1 MQDVNTLNL
10 WAVGSIIMQRSPELT
25 RGIYKIGR
33 FSKIIFKQIDHFY
46 FIINI
51 CVPIYCD
58 LNKARFDIPR
68 ALLQVY
74 IFFFFSEYIVQ
85 HIQDQPND
93 NPAMSDDRDLII
105 RIVFSSI
112 LFFLPLLRIYNWISI
127 HLYGYY
133 VSFWFHWYCS
143 SAVTFEHHV
152 ICFLQVQPIWFIIHS
167 RSLLFHVISNTF
179 FYVDRKH
186 NIDTSVYY
194 ICNSILF

>member
-1 MQDVNTLNL
+1 MIT
-10 WAVGSIIMQRSPELT
+10 
-25 RGIYKIGR
+25 
-33 FSKIIFKQIDHFY
+33 
-46 FIINI
+46 FILLINI

-68 ALLQVY
+68 ALIQVY
-74 IFFFFSEYIVQ
+74 IFFFSEYIVQ

-112 LFFLPLLRIYNWISI
+112 LFFLPLLRINNWISI

-167 RSLLFHVISNTF
+167 RSLLFDVISNTF
-179 FYVDRKH
+179 FIWTE
-186 NIDTSVYY
+186 NITLICLYIISVIQFYF
-194 ICNSILF
+194 S